1 MIDQRLVDRADEL
14 IRKGE
19 AVLSTARPSQS
30 SRRNPQHYGGIIDAS
45 SRVDFAL
52 WSEWRNQSLSFLQR
66 TLGDADTYS
75 VQFAAYCTGTTI
87 SDANGGLGILRAV
100 KQDLEGG
107 HLARLPE
114 LVRGNV
120 FSDFLEMAEHLLST
134 HYKDAAAVLGGG
146 VLEEHLRLLC
156 KKNGVETMFESKPK
170 KADAMNAEL
179 AKAGVYTA
187 NRQKIITGWL
197 GTRNSAAHAEY
208 ERYSEGDV
216 EQLLAGLREFVD
228 NYPA

>member
-1 MIDQRLVDRADEL
+1 MIDQRLVDRAEEL
-14 IRKGE
+14 TRKGE
-19 AVLSTARPSQS
+19 EVLRTAAPSQG
-30 SRRNPQHYGGIIDAS
+30 SRRDPRGYSTSTDAN
-45 SRVDFAL
+45 SRVDYGL
-52 WSEWRNQSLSFLQR
+52 WSEWRNQTLSFLQR
-66 TLGDADTYS
+66 TLGDTDTYA
-75 VQFAAYCTGTTI
+75 VEFAEHCTGTSVTVTK
-87 SDANGGLGILRAV
+87 GGLGILRAV

-114 LVRGNV
+114 LVRGSV

-146 VLEEHLRLLC
+146 VLEEHLRLLSR
-156 KKNGVETMFESKPK
+156 KNGVGTMVGSRPK
-170 KADAMNAEL
+170 SADAMNAEL
-179 AKAGVYTA
+179 AKAGVYTV

-208 ERYSEGDV
+208 DKYSEGDV